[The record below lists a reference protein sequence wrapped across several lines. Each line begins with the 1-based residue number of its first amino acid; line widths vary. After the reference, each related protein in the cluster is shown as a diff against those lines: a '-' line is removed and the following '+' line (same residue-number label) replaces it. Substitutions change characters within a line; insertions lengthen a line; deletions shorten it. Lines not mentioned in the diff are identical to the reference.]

1 LSAAP
6 IRGDRA
12 PPGGGR
18 IRGMDAKEWRTELRV
33 AVYRA
38 DGLAVVALVGQALMP
53 EDALQLLGDGLLT
66 AVAQQVEG
74 SAELAAT
81 CVKALRERGWYGDDD
96 LADHLDAVLGVAAM
110 PMLRPL
116 PVDLAD
122 LAGILEGDELG
133 GGGRIDRQTGEV
145 WHRAAVEYA
154 REMGEEDPDESDDP
168 ERWIWVECEGS
179 RDGYRDMEMFVGT
192 ISDPDKA
199 DRLEIA
205 IQGRGAFRRFKDVL
219 TRWPGELER
228 WFAFS
233 EDRQRG
239 RARAWLAG
247 AGYRPSLPS
256 KPTATP

>member
-1 LSAAP
+1 MGAQ
-6 IRGDRA
+6 
-12 PPGGGR
+12 
-18 IRGMDAKEWRTELRV
+18 EWRTELRG

-38 DGLAVVALVGQALMP
+38 DGTAIVALARRAVMP

-66 AVAQQVEG
+66 AVSQHVEG
-74 SAELAAT
+74 AAERAGD

-110 PMLRPL
+110 PMLRPI
-116 PVDLAD
+116 PIDLAE

-154 REMGEEDPDESDDP
+154 QEMGEEDPDDADHP

-179 RDGYRDMEMFVGT
+179 RDGYRDMEMFIGT
-192 ISDPDKA
+192 VADPEKA
-199 DRLEIA
+199 ERLEIA

-219 TRWPGELER
+219 ARWPGELER

-233 EDRQRG
+233 DDRQRG

-247 AGYRPSLPS
+247 AGFRPSPPS
-256 KPTATP
+256 GPAASA

>member
-1 LSAAP
+1 M
-6 IRGDRA
+6 G
-12 PPGGGR
+12 
-18 IRGMDAKEWRTELRV
+18 AKEWRTELRG

-38 DGLAVVALVGQALMP
+38 DGTAVVALAREAGLP
-53 EDALQLLGDGLLT
+53 EDALQLLGDGLVV
-66 AVAQQVEG
+66 AVGQSVEG
-74 SAELAAT
+74 TADLAAG
-81 CVKALRERGWYGDDD
+81 CVKALRERGWYGDDE
-96 LADHLDAVLGVAAM
+96 LADHLEAALGVAAM

-116 PVDLAD
+116 GVDLAE

-154 REMGEEDPDESDDP
+154 QETGEEDPDESDDP
-168 ERWIWVECEGS
+168 ERWIWVDCEGS
-179 RDGYRDMEMFVGT
+179 RDGYRDMEMFIGT
-192 ISDPDKA
+192 VADPDRA

-219 TRWPGELER
+219 ARWPGELER

-239 RARAWLAG
+239 RARAWLAA
-247 AGYRPSLPS
+247 AGYRPSPLPPS
-256 KPTATP
+256 PFGSSPSINCQG

>member
-1 LSAAP
+1 
-6 IRGDRA
+6 
-12 PPGGGR
+12 
-18 IRGMDAKEWRTELRV
+18 MDANEWRTEVRG
-33 AVYRA
+33 AVHRA
-38 DGLAVVALVGQALMP
+38 DGPAVVALARKAVMP
-53 EDALQLLGDGLLT
+53 EDALQLVGDGLLA
-66 AVAQQVEG
+66 AVSQQVEG
-74 SAELAAT
+74 ATELGADCA
-81 CVKALRERGWYGDDD
+81 KALRQRAWYGDDD
-96 LADHLDAVLGVAAM
+96 LADHLDAVLGVAPM

-116 PVDLAD
+116 PVDLDD

-168 ERWIWVECEGS
+168 ERWIRVECEGS
-179 RDGYRDMEMFVGT
+179 RDGYRDMEMFIGT
-192 ISDPDKA
+192 VSDPDKA

-219 TRWPGELER
+219 ARWPGELER

-247 AGYRPSLPS
+247 AGYRPSPPS
-256 KPTATP
+256 KPAATP